1 LAGEVALSL
10 FRDVEG
16 GLSSMFGVGD
26 VELFFL
32 ALVALLLFGNKLPS
46 IMRSAGKSVAQ
57 LKRGMDEM
65 REQVRKSV
73 EEADKK

>member
-1 LAGEVALSL
+1 
-10 FRDVEG
+10 
-16 GLSSMFGVGD
+16 MFGVGD

>member
-1 LAGEVALSL
+1 
-10 FRDVEG
+10 
-16 GLSSMFGVGD
+16 MFGIGD
-26 VELFFL
+26 VELLFL

-46 IMRSAGKSVAQ
+46 IMRSFGKSVAE

-73 EEADKK
+73 EEANDTDTK

>member
-1 LAGEVALSL
+1 
-10 FRDVEG
+10 
-16 GLSSMFGVGD
+16 MFGVGD

-46 IMRSAGKSVAQ
+46 IMRSAGQSVAH